1 MKSPQATVLVVD
13 DDAFN
18 RKGLHQYLA
27 LNDFAVLEAGD
38 CSTAWAL
45 FQAQPT
51 DAAIIDLS
59 IPEQA
64 GARARPSEAQGLTLA
79 QQIKQH
85 RPQTA
90 VVIFSAYEDRAAEA
104 MQLMRQGH
112 GGIAYILKGCA
123 PDMLLSALRATL
135 EGRVMVDPE
144 VSQPNRFAQLL
155 LAQMEPDERAAV
167 EAALHLL
174 HKLSPAEWTIAGHIR
189 HGRHHK
195 AIAAALG
202 VSEQTIANRI
212 SQIYD
217 KLGFANL
224 PVEFRPAALLVKVLQ
239 LNDILKLRP

>member
-1 MKSPQATVLVVD
+1 MESPQATVLIVD
-13 DDAFN
+13 DDTFN
-18 RKGLHQYLA
+18 RRGLHQYLA
-27 LNDFAVLEAGD
+27 LNNFAVLEAGD
-38 CSTAWAL
+38 YSAAWAL
-45 FQAQPT
+45 FQAQPA
-51 DAAIIDLS
+51 DAAVIDLS

-64 GARARPSEAQGLTLA
+64 DMRARPSEAQGLILA

-90 VVIFSAYEDRAAEA
+90 VVIFSAYEDRVAEVV
-104 MQLMRQGH
+104 QLMRQSH

-123 PDMLLSALRATL
+123 PEMLLSALQSTL
-135 EGRVMVDPE
+135 GGQVMVDPE

-174 HKLSPAEWTIAGHIR
+174 QKLSPAEWTIASHIR

-202 VSEQTIANRI
+202 VSEQTVANRI

-217 KLGFANL
+217 KLGFANV
-224 PVEFRPAALLVKVLQ
+224 PVEFRPAILLVKALQ